1 MSGIVERQ
9 LTDRSERVAAWRD
22 LRGLLCSRSCTS
34 ACIELQLSINIFV
47 VGKVV
52 PQHGMEALGRRGG
65 ITPTLSYPPQYMGMS
80 GQHHAPAA
88 LYPRGKSPR
97 YPLYRRL
104 GGHQS
109 RSGRRG

>member
-1 MSGIVERQ
+1 MPVVEHR
-9 LTDRSERVAAWRD
+9 RSVPSTTLL
-22 LRGLLCSRSCTS
+22 LRSSKL
-34 ACIELQLSINIFV
+34 I

-52 PQHGMEALGRRGG
+52 PLHAMDGAWGARRYSSYSL
-65 ITPTLSYPPQYMGMS
+65 IISTLEGVS

-88 LYPRGKSPR
+88 LYSRGKSPR

-104 GGHQS
+104 GGPQS